1 MRQRVLSASLQLTC
15 NQARLT
21 ARDAAPYQWEAL
33 PLTHLVLYPPTAPV
47 YSDVATQRA
56 SVLCDSTHCNRELAA
71 ARSATS
77 CSNQCWGS
85 STSLHRSFAT
95 QAQPASPMAPQGV
108 VHLPADWIPP
118 MPNPAVPF
126 RKPTDV
132 VDRGSKALKH
142 FSRAVTPQVLI
153 YRITNRRSL
162 YMIPDLLRLYQN
174 KLTCPVIS
182 AVLSKI
188 GQLQRLPSHGPK
200 EQAQATAIVASLHPF
215 LQFQT
220 IYADLPA
227 AAGILW
233 GWARLLHDARKVLP
247 PDLAITLI
255 TRVAKAGPASP
266 EPRLSGALYRNMQH
280 STPGSTQP
288 KPGLQQAASSSSSSS
303 REGGNAQPS
312 RPLPG
317 ALHAI
322 SVAERLKAAKVR
334 KLQGDWALTLAG
346 VRPQVVS
353 TLLWGAAHV
362 IPPTRA
368 AAEPRLLAAV
378 EAVMHHTRNNLRQHA
393 PQGLA
398 MLAWAVPRLHPAEGQ
413 RLLPKI
419 AEQVV
424 SRLGNPATARFK
436 PVELA
441 AVVTAC
447 TQAGLVHA
455 PLYEKVAA
463 VSVAWVH
470 RWRPA
475 PLVALATAF
484 AGAGVRHEGLMQ
496 AVAQSVLSRLLAFKQ
511 EQCVAVIEACKAVG
525 CQQTRLEQATAKHW
539 GASRAQQ
546 SGGVTCQAVPPGEP
560 QATAAATD
568 NLLHEA

>member
-1 MRQRVLSASLQLTC
+1 MLAGWACACMADVCMLTYRIPPDFALRPSQALMRQRVLSASLQLTC

-56 SVLCDSTHCNRELAA
+56 SALCDSIHCNRELAP
-71 ARSATS
+71 ARSATA
-77 CSNQCWGS
+77 CSNQCWGP
-85 STSLHRSFAT
+85 STPLHRSFAT

-162 YMIPDLLRLYQN
+162 YMIPVSGAPPCAFNMPSRLNHHYCHGRASHAQHNAPDLLRLYQN

-200 EQAQATAIVASLHPF
+200 EQAQATAIVASLRPF

-266 EPRLSGALYRNMQH
+266 EPRLRTRRGGHRMH
-280 STPGSTQP
+280 PG
-288 KPGLQQAASSSSSSS
+288 G
-303 REGGNAQPS
+303 
-312 RPLPG
+312 PG
-317 ALHAI
+317 A
-322 SVAERLKAAKVR
+322 
-334 KLQGDWALTLAG
+334 
-346 VRPQVVS
+346 
-353 TLLWGAAHV
+353 
-362 IPPTRA
+362 RA
-368 AAEPRLLAAV
+368 AV
-378 EAVMHHTRNNLRQHA
+378 
-393 PQGLA
+393 
-398 MLAWAVPRLHPAEGQ
+398 
-413 RLLPKI
+413 
-419 AEQVV
+419 
-424 SRLGNPATARFK
+424 
-436 PVELA
+436 
-441 AVVTAC
+441 
-447 TQAGLVHA
+447 
-455 PLYEKVAA
+455 
-463 VSVAWVH
+463 
-470 RWRPA
+470 
-475 PLVALATAF
+475 
-484 AGAGVRHEGLMQ
+484 
-496 AVAQSVLSRLLAFKQ
+496 
-511 EQCVAVIEACKAVG
+511 
-525 CQQTRLEQATAKHW
+525 
-539 GASRAQQ
+539 
-546 SGGVTCQAVPPGEP
+546 
-560 QATAAATD
+560 
-568 NLLHEA
+568 